1 VSALRLRGVGKDF
14 GTVAALRGLDLDI
27 VDGELLAVLG
37 PSGSGKSTLLR
48 VIAGLDPVSGGSVH
62 IGDREVTRLPP
73 GRRNVSMVFQTYAL
87 FPHLTVLENV
97 SFGLEVRDVPRD
109 AAREKATA
117 AAGLVGCGHLL
128 GRRPAQLSGGE
139 RQRVALARAIVREP
153 DVFLLD
159 EPLSNLDAELRVQMR
174 AELAGLHRSV
184 RTTMVYVTHDQTEA
198 LVLGDRIAVLR
209 AGSLEQVGTPDELWS
224 APANRFVARFVGT
237 PAMNLLP
244 ADGPLRLD
252 GLPAGRPLEIGVR
265 PDALRISVEPT
276 GAVPGQV
283 TLVERVGA
291 DAHVHIRLDRYDLIA
306 RVPADDRPR
315 VGERVTVDV
324 RRQDVHLFDAATG
337 RRLPWR

>member
-97 SFGLEVRDVPRD
+97 SFGLEVRDVPRG

-291 DAHVHIRLDRYDLIA
+291 DAHVHIRLDRHDLIA
-306 RVPADDRPR
+306 RVPADDRPQ

>member
-97 SFGLEVRDVPRD
+97 SFGLEVRDVPRG

-128 GRRPAQLSGGE
+128 GRRPAQLAGGE

-291 DAHVHIRLDRYDLIA
+291 DAHVHIRLDRHDLIA
-306 RVPADDRPR
+306 RVPADDRPQ

>member
-48 VIAGLDPVSGGSVH
+48 VIAGLDPVSDGSVH
-62 IGDREVTRLPP
+62 ISDREVTRLAP

-117 AAGLVGCGHLL
+117 AAALVGCGHLL

-244 ADGPLRLD
+244 ADGPLRVD

-265 PDALRISVEPT
+265 PDALRVNVEPT
-276 GAVPGQV
+276 GDAPGEV

-291 DAHVHIRLDRYDLIA
+291 DAHVHLRLNQRDLIA

-324 RRQDVHLFDAATG
+324 RRQDVHLFDATTG

>member
-1 VSALRLRGVGKDF
+1 
-14 GTVAALRGLDLDI
+14 
-27 VDGELLAVLG
+27 
-37 PSGSGKSTLLR
+37 
-48 VIAGLDPVSGGSVH
+48 
-62 IGDREVTRLPP
+62 
-73 GRRNVSMVFQTYAL
+73 
-87 FPHLTVLENV
+87 V

-117 AAGLVGCGHLL
+117 AAALVGCGHLL

-244 ADGPLRLD
+244 ADGPLRVD

-265 PDALRISVEPT
+265 PDALRVNVEPT
-276 GAVPGQV
+276 GDAPGEV

-291 DAHVHIRLDRYDLIA
+291 DAHVHLRLDQRDLIA

-324 RRQDVHLFDAATG
+324 RRRQDVHLFDAATG